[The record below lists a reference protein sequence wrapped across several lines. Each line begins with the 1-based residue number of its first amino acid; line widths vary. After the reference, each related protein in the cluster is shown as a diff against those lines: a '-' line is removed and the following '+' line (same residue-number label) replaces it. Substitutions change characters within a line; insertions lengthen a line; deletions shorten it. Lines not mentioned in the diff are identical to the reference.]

1 MPSLAQFYGIIIR
14 MFFQQA
20 DHNPPHIHAI
30 YGGDV
35 AEFDIRTGE
44 ILEGE
49 LPPKA
54 TAMVREWIELHRS
67 ELLSIWDTQDF
78 KKIEPLE

>member
-1 MPSLAQFYGIIIR
+1 MPQISQFYGIIIN
-14 MFFQQA
+14 MYFQQA
-20 DHNPPHIHAI
+20 EHNPPHIHAI
-30 YGGDV
+30 YGGSV
-35 AEFDIRTGE
+35 AEFVIDTGE

-54 TAMVREWIELHRS
+54 MAMVREWLNLHKTELM
-67 ELLSIWDTQDF
+67 EIWNTQDF